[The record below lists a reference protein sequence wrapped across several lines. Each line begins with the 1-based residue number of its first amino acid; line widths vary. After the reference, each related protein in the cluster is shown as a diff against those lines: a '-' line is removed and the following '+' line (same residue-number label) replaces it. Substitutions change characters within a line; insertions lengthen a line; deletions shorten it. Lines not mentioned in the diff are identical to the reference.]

1 MKTAESSSA
10 YNAFPE
16 MYAKFPL
23 CAATFLTCT
32 NFWFLHQMNAA
43 PPHKIFLQ
51 TLLRCYFQWRGFLL
65 PVFKHEL
72 RSLRFGAVCRERRH
86 SKLVIA
92 AL

>member
-32 NFWFLHQMNAA
+32 NVWFLHQMNAA

-51 TLLRCYFQWRGFLL
+51 TLRRCYFQWRGFLL

-72 RSLRFGAVCRERRH
+72 RSLRFGTVCREWRH